1 MGASAAPYCLRKAL
15 HGAASCGHDYA
26 MSDAAANTADIAPML
41 NGALDRASL
50 AAAFAAKG
58 RVHIPGVLTQ
68 DSARRLFLALKDETP
83 WRLTLN
89 KGDQFLDFPNLS
101 QEERN
106 RIAMGAW
113 QRAQSQFQYLFDT
126 HRLSMNGE
134 PYPEPTHYFARLVAF
149 LNSPQMLSL
158 VREVTGFPSAEW
170 ADAQA
175 TLYKPGD
182 FLTQHDDRKS
192 LSGGYKRIAAYVL
205 NMTPVWRA
213 DWGGILQFHDARGHI
228 EEGFVPTFNALN
240 MFRVPTVHSVSQV
253 ALFGGHRYSVT
264 GWYHAKG

>member
-1 MGASAAPYCLRKAL
+1 
-15 HGAASCGHDYA
+15 
-26 MSDAAANTADIAPML
+26 MSDAAANAAIAADAGPRL
-41 NGALDRASL
+41 NPNLDRARFSSE
-50 AAAFAAKG
+50 FHAKG

-106 RIAMGAW
+106 KIATGAW

-134 PYPEPTHYFARLVAF
+134 SYPDPGHYLAKVVAF
-149 LNSPQMLSL
+149 LNSQEVLSL
-158 VREVTGFPSAEW
+158 VRQVTGTPAAEW

-175 TLYKPGD
+175 TLYRPGD
-182 FLTQHDDRKS
+182 FLTQHNDLKS
-192 LSGGYKRIAAYVL
+192 LPGGYKRIAAYVL
-205 NMTPVWRA
+205 NMSPVWNA
-213 DWGGILQFHDARGHI
+213 DWGGILNFHDARGHI
-228 EEGFVPTFNALN
+228 EEGLVPTFNALN

-253 ALFGGHRYSVT
+253 SLFGGHRYSVT
-264 GWYHAKG
+264 GWFHAKG